1 MCFIIYCRHTD
12 MHLDSFRI
20 EYIRQELLNK
30 IKEKSMTQN
39 ILWIK
44 DDESVMCGFYSIAFI
59 EYILIAKT

>member
-1 MCFIIYCRHTD
+1 

-30 IKEKSMTQN
+30 TKEKSMTQN